1 MAWFSERLDNSDVF
15 GAFRGSELVG
25 VAGFAVY
32 EGAKDAHK
40 GRLWGMYVRSDARRG
55 GVGRRL
61 VEAVLDLAR
70 QRVELIQLS
79 VVSDN
84 EAALRL
90 YESLGFVEYGI
101 EKHALKQDSRYYD
114 EILMAKDLE
123 PFDLQSVRP

>member
-1 MAWFSERLDNSDVF
+1 M
-15 GAFRGSELVG
+15 
-25 VAGFAVY
+25 
-32 EGAKDAHK
+32 
-40 GRLWGMYVRSDARRG
+40 
-55 GVGRRL
+55 GRR

-123 PFDLQSVRP
+123 R